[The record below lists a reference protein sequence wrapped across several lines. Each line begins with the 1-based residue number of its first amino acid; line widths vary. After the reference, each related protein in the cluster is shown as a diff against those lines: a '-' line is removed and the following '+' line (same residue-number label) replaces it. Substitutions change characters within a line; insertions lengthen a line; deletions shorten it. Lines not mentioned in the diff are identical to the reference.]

1 MVDFFLSYRRFHLPR
16 FARHQMRRRL
26 RSTVVATTRI
36 TESGSF
42 SLLLFSPIV
51 IFREPLFDL
60 SLSLSSLLSFSSL
73 SSSTSLFCEVMDDQ
87 LFDAS
92 VDSSIADAA
101 VAMTT
106 TAMMEKKRNGNRSGE
121 TTTTTMIMMTMTML
135 ELNLSAHEMRRVH
148 VEQELFRL
156 GPMQRLPP
164 T

>member
-1 MVDFFLSYRRFHLPR
+1 MGSSKVPQMVDFFLSYRRFHLPR
-16 FARHQMRRRL
+16 FARHQMRRRIQ
-26 RSTVVATTRI
+26 STVVATTRI

-92 VDSSIADAA
+92 VDSSIADGGDDGEE
-101 VAMTT
+101 
-106 TAMMEKKRNGNRSGE
+106 EKRKSIRGNDDDDDDDYDDDDDARAQS
-121 TTTTTMIMMTMTML
+121 
-135 ELNLSAHEMRRVH
+135 
-148 VEQELFRL
+148 
-156 GPMQRLPP
+156 
-164 T
+164 